1 MEIHFADIHPTGFK
15 TYTLLYKSNRRELK
29 MIKLYKLTKDGIKFV
44 DYGVKNLADSYIL
57 QGYIIIY

>member
-1 MEIHFADIHPTGFK
+1 
-15 TYTLLYKSNRRELK
+15 

-44 DYGVKNLADSYIL
+44 DYGVKNLADSYIK